1 MDGDYGEVI
10 YQDKVN
16 QEKSKQDEIDGMNE
30 EVSSILF
37 SLLIR
42 WLS

>member
-16 QEKSKQDEIDGMNE
+16 QEKSKQDEIDGMKE